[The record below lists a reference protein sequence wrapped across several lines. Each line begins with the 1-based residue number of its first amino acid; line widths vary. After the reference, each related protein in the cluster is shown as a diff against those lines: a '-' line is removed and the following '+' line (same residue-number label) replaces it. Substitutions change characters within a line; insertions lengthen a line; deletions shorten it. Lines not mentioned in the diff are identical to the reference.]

1 VFDKEMVTFIGRDLM
16 DLEKNIKVLLVM
28 GMEQELAEGY
38 VERIS
43 HILPGEL
50 IILKSNE
57 LARIEPFG
65 DLMRD
70 ILIYVY
76 QNNIEE
82 ILIVDPKEDRKNMG
96 NVLGEIEKNIDL
108 QKNIRILDY
117 LFTYCDS
124 EFPVKTIK
132 EWFEGNHILVNEIQ
146 DIIDVIRRHPLMPPS
161 VKVIVLK

>member
-1 VFDKEMVTFIGRDLM
+1 M
-16 DLEKNIKVLLVM
+16 DLEKNKKVLLVM

-38 VERIS
+38 VERIA
-43 HILPGEL
+43 HILPDEL

-96 NVLGEIEKNIDL
+96 
-108 QKNIRILDY
+108 RC
-117 LFTYCDS
+117 F
-124 EFPVKTIK
+124 
-132 EWFEGNHILVNEIQ
+132 
-146 DIIDVIRRHPLMPPS
+146 R
-161 VKVIVLK
+161 

>member
-1 VFDKEMVTFIGRDLM
+1 M

-38 VERIS
+38 AKRIS

-70 ILIYVY
+70 ILIICVSKQY
-76 QNNIEE
+76 
-82 ILIVDPKEDRKNMG
+82 RR
-96 NVLGEIEKNIDL
+96 NID
-108 QKNIRILDY
+108 
-117 LFTYCDS
+117 C
-124 EFPVKTIK
+124 
-132 EWFEGNHILVNEIQ
+132 
-146 DIIDVIRRHPLMPPS
+146 
-161 VKVIVLK
+161 

>member
-1 VFDKEMVTFIGRDLM
+1 M

-82 ILIVDPKEDRKNMG
+82 ILIVDPKKDRKNTEEPKQQ
-96 NVLGEIEKNIDL
+96 VTEETCK
-108 QKNIRILDY
+108 RIFVY
-117 LFTYCDS
+117 
-124 EFPVKTIK
+124 
-132 EWFEGNHILVNEIQ
+132 
-146 DIIDVIRRHPLMPPS
+146 
-161 VKVIVLK
+161 